1 MSITLEQYFQ
11 AKPHTEAH
19 TEAANDLLDRVDR
32 LCTALAWDWPIC
44 PNTGSSVSGSKGG
57 AGDGGFRLQTAT
69 TGAATSSHKEAR
81 AVDVYDPKGELD
93 DIITD
98 ALLMA
103 YGLYRE
109 APDATP
115 GWSHL
120 TTRAPKSGR
129 RTFVP

>member
-1 MSITLEQYFQ
+1 VITPEQYFA
-11 AKPHTEAH
+11 AKPHSPQDE
-19 TEAANDLLDRVDR
+19 ERAAELLDRVEK

-57 AGDGGFRLQTAT
+57 SGDGGFRLQTAT

-81 AVDVYDPKGELD
+81 AVDVYDPENELD
-93 DIITD
+93 ELITD
-98 ALLMA
+98 ALLTA

-109 APDATP
+109 APEATP